1 RIDGSRSVSAF
12 FTTQRRE
19 GRWGMPDRLIATA
32 VSGTIVL
39 DLREALLQGLHTI
52 VHATLIRGQVP
63 VVVPQGGSVAVRDGP
78 APGRGG
84 TGSLAARGPRCQAR
98 HWSRCARLRWP
109 GGCGCTRHARPGADS
124 AGPGGGAADAPCTGI
139 TARPART
146 IGPQTRTARRPGV
159 SAGPAGGMRRRVDD
173 DRGVPEDP
181 VVAGGVGG
189 KTREVRTLPEPVDD
203 DVQDT
208 VPTTHA
214 DGLAGGRD

>member
-1 RIDGSRSVSAF
+1 RVG
-12 FTTQRRE
+12 
-19 GRWGMPDRLIATA
+19 P
-32 VSGTIVL
+32 
-39 DLREALLQGLHTI
+39 
-52 VHATLIRGQVP
+52 
-63 VVVPQGGSVAVRDGP
+63 GG
-78 APGRGG
+78 
-84 TGSLAARGPRCQAR
+84 AARGGRRGRAR
-98 HWSRCARLRWP
+98 HGWRCARLRWR

-124 AGPGGGAADAPCTGI
+124 AGPGGGAADAPCTEI

-189 KTREVRTLPEPVDD
+189 KTREVRTLPEPVEHDITD
-203 DVQDT
+203 I